1 MSVGCK
7 CKLISLG
14 KINKYFLIIFS
25 TFICKICLFDFSHNM
40 PYTSNSSIVLDN
52 IIQTIFYSLGLS
64 LSIIIFF
71 IYKRRNKSE
80 KIKIS
85 PIILS
90 KRIKTFSKLK
100 KFLWI
105 LLISVIDFISNI
117 FESIVWFDN
126 IVISLF
132 SWTIN
137 FIIMSLCSYCILKIK
152 LFKHHYLCIIFFFII
167 CTIFNIIYLII
178 DDINNYLYK
187 YFFTFL
193 KTIFCSLTYV
203 LFKYFLLK
211 TYMKSFEIIYI
222 QGLIEL
228 ILSSILIAILIYCD
242 VISFEYYLNEIR
254 TKLGYVLLI
263 IFFSFAYY
271 SQLYIIIDFFSPFHI
286 FLVILIFYIFATF
299 LSTGMN
305 MLEIIGSI
313 LIICSGLFFVLV
325 FTEIIELNCFG
336 LSYMTKR
343 NIALRAELDI
353 DLDEDINSDDKSDKE
368 IPMGEYII
376 KLENKMPE
384 ELNMLDINYSKEE

>member
-1 MSVGCK
+1 
-7 CKLISLG
+7 
-14 KINKYFLIIFS
+14 
-25 TFICKICLFDFSHNM
+25 
-40 PYTSNSSIVLDN
+40 
-52 IIQTIFYSLGLS
+52 
-64 LSIIIFF
+64 
-71 IYKRRNKSE
+71 
-80 KIKIS
+80 
-85 PIILS
+85 
-90 KRIKTFSKLK
+90 
-100 KFLWI
+100 
-105 LLISVIDFISNI
+105 
-117 FESIVWFDN
+117 
-126 IVISLF
+126 
-132 SWTIN
+132 
-137 FIIMSLCSYCILKIK
+137 
-152 LFKHHYLCIIFFFII
+152 
-167 CTIFNIIYLII
+167 
-178 DDINNYLYK
+178 
-187 YFFTFL
+187 
-193 KTIFCSLTYV
+193 
-203 LFKYFLLK
+203 
-211 TYMKSFEIIYI
+211 MKSFEIIYI

-286 FLVILIFYIFATF
+286 FLVILIFYIFGIF

-305 MLEIIGSI
+305 MLEIIASI

-368 IPMGEYII
+368 IPMGEYTIE
-376 KLENKMPE
+376 LENKMPE